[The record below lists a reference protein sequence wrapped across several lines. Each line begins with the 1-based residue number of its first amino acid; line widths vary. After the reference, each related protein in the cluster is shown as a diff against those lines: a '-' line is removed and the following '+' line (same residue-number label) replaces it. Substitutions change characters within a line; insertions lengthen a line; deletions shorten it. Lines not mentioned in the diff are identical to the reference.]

1 MFSNERGFTLVEAM
15 VAMVVCTIGLV
26 AMAELMAVTLRLQ
39 QLGRNSTS
47 AVRLAQ
53 DKIDELTTMPFNPA
67 SLSYNPQIACGGSL
81 TDEDVADHN
90 DIPLDDNGTPDN
102 AADDIVSKGYKRLWV
117 ISAGPDGDPNLRQ
130 VTVRVL
136 PDVNDRRTASPYD
149 LTTFIRG
156 SGGAVCP

>member
-1 MFSNERGFTLVEAM
+1 MVEVLIATVILV
-15 VAMVVCTIGLV
+15 IGLV

-53 DKIDELTTMPFNPA
+53 DKIDELTTRSFTTHPSM
-67 SLSYNPQIACGGSL
+67 ACGGSI
-81 TDEDVADHN
+81 TAAVANYN
-90 DIPLDDNGTPDN
+90 DRPTNDKQTRNDL
-102 AADDIVSKGYKRLWV
+102 AEAIVGKGYTRRWMV
-117 ISAGPDGDPNLRQ
+117 SAGPDGNPNLRQ

-136 PDVNDRRTASPYD
+136 PDVVDRRTAAPYD

-156 SGGAVCP
+156 VGPSCP

>member
-1 MFSNERGFTLVEAM
+1 MLNDERGFTLIEAI
-15 VAMVVCTIGLV
+15 VAMMVCTIGLV

-53 DKIDELTTMPFNPA
+53 DKVDELTTRSFTTHPSM
-67 SLSYNPQIACGGSL
+67 ACGGSI
-81 TDEDVADHN
+81 TAAVSNYN
-90 DIPLDDNGTPDN
+90 DRPMTDNGTPN
-102 AADDIVSKGYKRLWV
+102 NLADDTVSRGYTRRWV
-117 ISAGPDGDPNLRQ
+117 VSAGPDGDPNLRE
-130 VTVRVL
+130 VTVRVI

-156 SGGAVCP
+156 VGPLCP